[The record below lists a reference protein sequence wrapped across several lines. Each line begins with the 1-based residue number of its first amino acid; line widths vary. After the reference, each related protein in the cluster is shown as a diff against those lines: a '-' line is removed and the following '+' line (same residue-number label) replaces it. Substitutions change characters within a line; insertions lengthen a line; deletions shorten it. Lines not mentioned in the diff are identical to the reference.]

1 MIILKHLY
9 TVERR
14 YGSMV
19 ENDAVRK
26 LLMSNIEQKRI
37 AGASVLIRK
46 NGRIVCD
53 SYYGYANIEKEK
65 SLSCDS
71 IFRLASMTKPIMAI
85 AIMKLQEE
93 GKLDIHDKISHYLPE
108 FSKKKIAGREIT
120 ILDILNHSS
129 GLGQTPYSTDLYEN
143 KVRPENTLPDRVR
156 LISELPLDFQPG
168 EQTGYSPS
176 VAYEVLGR
184 IIEISSNRNL
194 QDFIQT
200 NVCEPLGCKDLSFR
214 LTQEQ
219 NHRLVQLYEYRNG
232 GLKNVSD
239 TEPFWKLISSSSSD
253 YCSGSAG
260 LLGTIHSYDRIVQ
273 MLAKDGITPE
283 GTQYLTK
290 ESVRLLS
297 SESAE
302 KHMEMNP
309 GVVLGLGMAIFQTP
323 EKAGRKLGKGT
334 FGWSGAYGTHFF
346 IDKERKL
353 TVILGVNLSN
363 IGGADSFLS
372 RELENVIAEEYA
384 YFGKEEK
391 L

>member
-1 MIILKHLY
+1 MI
-9 TVERR
+9 
-14 YGSMV
+14 
-19 ENDAVRK
+19 ENTAIRK
-26 LLMSNIEQKRI
+26 LLMSNIEQKKI

-46 NGRIVCD
+46 NGKIVCD
-53 SYYGYANIEKEK
+53 CYYGYANIEKK
-65 SLSCDS
+65 IPLSYDS
-71 IFRLASMTKPIMAI
+71 IFRLASMTKPVIAI

-129 GLGQTPYSTDLYEN
+129 GLGQTAYSTDLYEN
-143 KVRPENTLPDRVR
+143 KVRPENTLPDRVH
-156 LISELPLDFQPG
+156 LISRLPLDFQPG

-200 NVCEPLGCKDLSFR
+200 NVCEPLGCKELSFR
-214 LTQEQ
+214 LTPEQ
-219 NHRLVQLYEYRNG
+219 NHRLVHLYEYIKG
-232 GLKNVSD
+232 GLKNVND
-239 TEPFWKLISSSSSD
+239 TDPLWKLTSSSSSSG
-253 YCSGSAG
+253 YCSASAG
-260 LLGTIHSYDRIVQ
+260 LLGTIHSYDRIIQ
-273 MLAKDGITPE
+273 MLFQDGITSE
-283 GTQYLTK
+283 GTSYLTR

-309 GVVLGLGMAIFQTP
+309 GVVWGLGMAIFQKP

-346 IDKERKL
+346 IDKKRKL

-372 RELENVIAEEYA
+372 RELENVIAEEYV
-384 YFGKEEK
+384 YLGKEEK

>member
-1 MIILKHLY
+1 
-9 TVERR
+9 
-14 YGSMV
+14 
-19 ENDAVRK
+19 
-26 LLMSNIEQKRI
+26 
-37 AGASVLIRK
+37 
-46 NGRIVCD
+46 
-53 SYYGYANIEKEK
+53 
-65 SLSCDS
+65 
-71 IFRLASMTKPIMAI
+71 MTKPVIAI

-129 GLGQTPYSTDLYEN
+129 GLGQTAYSTDLYEN
-143 KVRPENTLPDRVR
+143 KVRPENTLPDRVH
-156 LISELPLDFQPG
+156 LISRLPLDFQPG

-200 NVCEPLGCKDLSFR
+200 NVCEPLGCKELSFR

-219 NHRLVQLYEYRNG
+219 NHRLVHLYEYIKG
-232 GLKNVSD
+232 GLKNVND
-239 TEPFWKLISSSSSD
+239 TDPLWKLTSSSSSSG
-253 YCSGSAG
+253 YCSASAG
-260 LLGTIHSYDRIVQ
+260 LLGTIHSYDRIIQ
-273 MLAKDGITPE
+273 MLFQDGITSE
-283 GTQYLTK
+283 GTSYLTR

-309 GVVLGLGMAIFQTP
+309 GVVWGLGMAIFQKP

-346 IDKERKL
+346 IDKKRKL

-372 RELENVIAEEYA
+372 RELENVIAEEYV
-384 YFGKEEK
+384 YLGKEEK